1 MIKTWHT
8 LPIPTRLVISYNA
21 TDGTLRYERRAV
33 IAFTIGDNDDLTY
46 MSAYGMTY
54 TKSKL
59 EYAFVEQLQDG
70 VWQS

>member
-1 MIKTWHT
+1 MIKNWHT
-8 LPIPTRLVISYNA
+8 LPIPTRLVISYDT

-46 MSAYGMTY
+46 MSVYGMTY
-54 TKSKL
+54 TKSKH
-59 EYAFVEQLQDG
+59 EYAFVEQLQNG